1 MKKSKTILG
10 LLVLAI
16 LASNTACSSKNS
28 DKLMESSAVTNETMA
43 STSIMETTAP
53 TETTPEQTFE
63 ETIEVTPE
71 PTESMSELEKS
82 INYLRDLHSGQ
93 IKYSTYYLKMDQEV
107 HLRDVQAADGILL
120 EDLGTTTLLAGTVLT
135 PLLSSGE
142 MSMDLSVDTI
152 FVLIDGRCV
161 TFDISS
167 GEDGELRANGYPAD
181 EIFGHV
187 TGSDY
192 PDRLEKEEGE
202 LRAMEG
208 PEWDVIYKVLTI
220 TTDWN
225 EDGVM
230 DSFRRE
236 LENYYDG
243 PNDKLIFTDGATGES
258 TDVTDCLTEPDDGLY
273 EILTAGA
280 FLYEDQDGNRMII
293 DSYDYCSE
301 DYATYVYTYDPVKF
315 IVKQEF
321 EGVFDLVDGEMI
333 LERDSKIFGNHNT
346 MIYPVTIADGQFK
359 VADDSTEIY
368 WQESWH
374 MDPDSSAFPN
384 FYSCTLQDIT
394 AERIIGDAIQT
405 ITIPV
410 GVAIFPLYTVVD
422 ESGAGVLYFRT
433 VADGNCQISYV
444 LEDNGW
450 NPLFDGKEQ
459 RDLFWCSFGG

>member
-1 MKKSKTILG
+1 
-10 LLVLAI
+10 
-16 LASNTACSSKNS
+16 
-28 DKLMESSAVTNETMA
+28 
-43 STSIMETTAP
+43 
-53 TETTPEQTFE
+53 
-63 ETIEVTPE
+63 
-71 PTESMSELEKS
+71 
-82 INYLRDLHSGQ
+82 
-93 IKYSTYYLKMDQEV
+93 
-107 HLRDVQAADGILL
+107 
-120 EDLGTTTLLAGTVLT
+120 
-135 PLLSSGE
+135 
-142 MSMDLSVDTI
+142 MDLSADTI
-152 FVLIDGRCV
+152 FVLVDGRCV

-167 GEDGELRANGYPAD
+167 GEDGELRVNGYPVE
-181 EIFGHV
+181 EILGRV
-187 TGSDY
+187 TRSDY
-192 PDRLEKEEGE
+192 PDWTEKEEGE

-225 EDGVM
+225 EDGVK

-258 TDVTDCLTEPDDGLY
+258 TDVTDCLTGPDDGKY

-301 DYATYVYTYDPVKF
+301 DYATYVYTYDPEKF

-321 EGVFDLVDGEMI
+321 EGVFNIVDGEMI
-333 LERDSKIFGNHNT
+333 LECDSIIFGNLNT
-346 MIYPVTIADGQFK
+346 MIYPVTIEDGQFI
-359 VADDSTEIY
+359 VADGSTEIY
-368 WQESWH
+368 WQESWK
-374 MDPDSSAFPN
+374 MDPDSSAYPN
-384 FYSCTLQDIT
+384 IYSCTLQDIT
-394 AERIIGDAIQT
+394 AEKIIGDAIKT

-450 NPLFDGKEQ
+450 NPLFGGKEQ
-459 RDLFWCSFGG
+459 KDLFWCAFGG

>member
-1 MKKSKTILG
+1 M
-10 LLVLAI
+10 
-16 LASNTACSSKNS
+16 
-28 DKLMESSAVTNETMA
+28 
-43 STSIMETTAP
+43 
-53 TETTPEQTFE
+53 
-63 ETIEVTPE
+63 
-71 PTESMSELEKS
+71 
-82 INYLRDLHSGQ
+82 
-93 IKYSTYYLKMDQEV
+93 
-107 HLRDVQAADGILL
+107 
-120 EDLGTTTLLAGTVLT
+120 
-135 PLLSSGE
+135 
-142 MSMDLSVDTI
+142 
-152 FVLIDGRCV
+152 
-161 TFDISS
+161 
-167 GEDGELRANGYPAD
+167 
-181 EIFGHV
+181 
-187 TGSDY
+187 
-192 PDRLEKEEGE
+192 
-202 LRAMEG
+202 
-208 PEWDVIYKVLTI
+208 
-220 TTDWN
+220 
-225 EDGVM
+225 
-230 DSFRRE
+230 
-236 LENYYDG
+236 
-243 PNDKLIFTDGATGES
+243 
-258 TDVTDCLTEPDDGLY
+258 LTEPDRLY

-280 FLYEDQDGNRMII
+280 FLEDQDGNRMII

-321 EGVFDLVDGEMI
+321 EGVFDIVDGEMI